1 MTFEASQQMRIG
13 FLTITFSIIFIF
25 TIGWKRPKKI
35 IDKKLKDF
43 LLLYP
48 QQNIIMNRLRSFLE
62 WNAFGVCSSIGERL
76 NIAPSRIRQYFIYTS
91 VLTMGSPILIYI
103 ILAFT
108 KNIKN
113 FIQSS
118 KEIPGIIF
126 SRLKLSEKRF
136 YFEIF
141 FPLLK

>member
-62 WNAFGVCSSIGERL
+62 
-76 NIAPSRIRQYFIYTS
+76 
-91 VLTMGSPILIYI
+91 
-103 ILAFT
+103 
-108 KNIKN
+108 
-113 FIQSS
+113 
-118 KEIPGIIF
+118 
-126 SRLKLSEKRF
+126 
-136 YFEIF
+136 
-141 FPLLK
+141 

>member
-76 NIAPSRIRQYFIYTS
+76 NIAPSRIRQYFI
-91 VLTMGSPILIYI
+91 
-103 ILAFT
+103 
-108 KNIKN
+108 
-113 FIQSS
+113 
-118 KEIPGIIF
+118 
-126 SRLKLSEKRF
+126 
-136 YFEIF
+136 
-141 FPLLK
+141 